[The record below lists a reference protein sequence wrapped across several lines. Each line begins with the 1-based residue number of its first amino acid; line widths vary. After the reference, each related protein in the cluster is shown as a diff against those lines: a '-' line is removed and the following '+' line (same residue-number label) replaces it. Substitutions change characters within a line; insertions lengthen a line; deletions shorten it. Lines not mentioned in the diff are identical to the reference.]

1 MEDYM
6 NNNRRK
12 KILEVIKMI
21 DTTKNYLE
29 IILEE
34 EEECFDNIP
43 ENLQYSARG
52 EDSQDAIDNMNE
64 ALEKLSDSIEY
75 LNII

>member
-1 MEDYM
+1 M

-12 KILEVIKMI
+12 KISEVIKMI

-29 IILEE
+29 TILEE

-64 ALEKLSDSIEY
+64 ALEKLSDSIDY

>member
-1 MEDYM
+1 M